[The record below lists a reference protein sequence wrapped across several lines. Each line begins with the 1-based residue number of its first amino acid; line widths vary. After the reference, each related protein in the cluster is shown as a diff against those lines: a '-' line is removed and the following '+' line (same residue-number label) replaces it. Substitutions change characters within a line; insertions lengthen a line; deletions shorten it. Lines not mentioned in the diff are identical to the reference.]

1 METQSHPVDEKGSVT
16 CTARSMRPGVLG
28 NWRHER
34 SLAHIIPAAPYGLKA
49 SSQSIEICAACS
61 H

>member
-16 CTARSMRPGVLG
+16 CTGRSMRPGVLG

-49 SSQSIEICAACS
+49 SSQSIEICAAYS